1 MKNSDSKQGFVDFL
15 DATDDVG
22 QQHRRKDKYVEH
34 GEDVENGEAEEHKK
48 TEEREKLKHERKLK
62 NVRKLKNERNLKSVR
77 KLKNEKKAEEHKKD
91 EEKRKFEDHSI
102 CNSEK
107 LDKLIQMVHNLG
119 KRVEVIENVLG
130 VKVSKQL

>member
-1 MKNSDSKQGFVDFL
+1 MKKSDWKQGFVDFL
-15 DATDDVG
+15 DATYGVG

-34 GEDVENGEAEEHKK
+34 GEDVENGEAEE
-48 TEEREKLKHERKLK
+48 REKLKHEGKLK